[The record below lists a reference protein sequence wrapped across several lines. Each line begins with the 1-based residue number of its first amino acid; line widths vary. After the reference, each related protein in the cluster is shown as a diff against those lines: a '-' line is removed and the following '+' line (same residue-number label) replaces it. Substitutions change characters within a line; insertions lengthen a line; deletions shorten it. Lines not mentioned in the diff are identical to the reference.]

1 MAKDKDNDLQKILI
15 GTFSTNIAKKASLS
29 ILKLFTETVE
39 CLNVKYE
46 KNIQLEFIHKILNS
60 DGDQLE
66 CKNVFFEINL
76 TSKNTKIH
84 NLIDCY
90 IIFFDLENDKSLV
103 ELEKILLYLKPIN
116 SDDNKIYLIN
126 FYMNKN
132 NIKSNLTE
140 DNIKLCFEKYEL
152 ENYEISLINLEN
164 SNDDLV
170 EIINSISIETL
181 GDKNYINK
189 DLEENKCKSKCNIY

>member
-1 MAKDKDNDLQKILI
+1 MAKDKDNELQKILI
-15 GTFSTNIAKKASLS
+15 GTFSTNRAKKASLS
-29 ILKLFTETVE
+29 ILKLFTERVE
-39 CLNVKYE
+39 CSNVKYE

-60 DGDQLE
+60 NGDKFE
-66 CKNVFFEINL
+66 CKNIVFEINL
-76 TSKNTKIH
+76 TPKNTKIH

-116 SDDNKIYLIN
+116 INDKKIYLIN
-126 FYMNKN
+126 FYMNEN

-140 DNIKLCFEKYEL
+140 DNIKSCFEKYEL

-170 EIINSISIETL
+170 EIINSISIEAL
-181 GDKNYINK
+181 DDKNYINK
-189 DLEENKCKSKCNIY
+189 DFDGNKCNSKCNIY

>member
-39 CLNVKYE
+39 SLNVKYE

-60 DGDQLE
+60 DGDNLE
-66 CKNVFFEINL
+66 CKNIFFEINL

-90 IIFFDLENDKSLV
+90 IIFFDLENDKSLA

-189 DLEENKCKSKCNIY
+189 DFEENKCKSKCNIY